1 MVFSR
6 RWEEFFH
13 NFVRRVGAVGPGVGK
28 AASQPSRD
36 VSRVLDDGV
45 REEVGVDAE
54 LGRASRWDGDG
65 DGAGSRE
72 TGPAASPG
80 RVVTDLSHMPHL
92 GDLFDA
98 AKRGEV
104 GERELTSALKGLE
117 RQYGPYHVRNV
128 HAFFE
133 RSSTQ
138 FGQTYPATVTMS
150 AEIRDSSGAD
160 AGLLMYEF
168 WRDSDGLLVVNN
180 EVTKLEDGFRG
191 KGFSTA
197 FSSAIENY
205 FRRSGVHRI
214 ELQASREDG
223 GYHWAKAGYDW
234 NPDRIMLQRSVN
246 LISNRIDKVI
256 DDGLVPSGNDV
267 ARLME
272 MKSRFDGPVSGY
284 PSPLELA
291 LLEGDDPKLGET
303 LMRGSIWFGMK
314 KL

>member
-6 RWEEFFH
+6 RWEEFFRS
-13 NFVRRVGAVGPGVGK
+13 FVRRVGSVGPGVGK
-28 AASQPSRD
+28 AASQPLRD
-36 VSRVLDDGV
+36 TSNGLEEGV
-45 REEVGVDAE
+45 GDEVRLDAE
-54 LGRASRWDGDG
+54 LGRAIRWDGDG
-65 DGAGSRE
+65 VGSGDS
-72 TGPAASPG
+72 GPVASPG
-80 RVVTDLSHMPHL
+80 RVVADLSHMPHL

-128 HAFFE
+128 GAFFE
-133 RSSTQ
+133 RGSTQ

-168 WRDSDGLLVVNN
+168 WRDSDGLLVANN
-180 EVTKLEDGFRG
+180 EVTVLADGFRG

-234 NPDRIMLQRSVN
+234 NPDPVMLQRSVN